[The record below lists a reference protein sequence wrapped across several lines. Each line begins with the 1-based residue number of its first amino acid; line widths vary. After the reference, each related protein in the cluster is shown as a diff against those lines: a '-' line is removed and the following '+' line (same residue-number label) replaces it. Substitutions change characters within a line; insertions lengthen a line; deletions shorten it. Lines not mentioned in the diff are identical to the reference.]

1 MLGAMKS
8 AISLI
13 FLLCSCAY
21 AETAIYRSV
30 DETGAVLFSD
40 QQLPGA
46 ERVIVDV
53 IPGYSPVPVPR
64 DLFDAT
70 DETSDELEDELLT
83 DLSPDYILSIV
94 NPVADESV
102 WINDGNVAVDVLIQ
116 PELQQQLGHLVQLT
130 LNGRLVGSPVP
141 TNSFLLQHLDRGS
154 HELMATVIDEQGDTL
169 ASSET
174 IVFHLHR
181 ATVRQH
187 QQNQQQLA
195 PQGIP
200 GFPTVPGFN
209 AQPAEP

>member
-1 MLGAMKS
+1 MKS

-13 FLLCSCAY
+13 FLMCSCVY

-46 ERVIVDV
+46 ERVIVEV

-70 DETSDELEDELLT
+70 DETSDQFDDQLIT

-94 NPVADESV
+94 NPVDDESV
-102 WINDGNVAVDVLIQ
+102 WINDGNVEVNVLIQ
-116 PELQQQLGHLVQLT
+116 PELQQQLGHMVQLT
-130 LNGRLVGSPVP
+130 LNGRLVGAPVP
-141 TNSFLLQHLDRGS
+141 TNNFVLQHLDRGS
-154 HELMATVIDEQGDTL
+154 HELMATVIDEQGDVI

-181 ATVRQH
+181 ATVQQQ
-187 QQNQQQLA
+187 QQNQQQFA
-195 PQGIP
+195 PQGIT

-209 AQPAEP
+209 AQPAAP